1 MTTWTDSSLLLSS
14 AAVAAVSAA
23 CTLLLTTRRSAHQLR
38 GLQVELEA
46 AEARADSAETTA
58 QQQLVE
64 LARLQASLEALQ
76 ASRQDVEQLRE
87 QLRAQ
92 FAEDA
97 GNVLQTTSKQFL
109 ELADSKLQTRE
120 QALTAQLSKRQGAI
134 DETLKPLR
142 DQLKEMGQL
151 TRDLDSKRAAAMGT
165 LTTRLG
171 ALDQATS
178 QLHDQSQAL
187 VETLR
192 GNVRVRGR
200 WGEQTLRRLA
210 ELGGL
215 VEQCDFLEQTGTN
228 EARPDMIVRLPDN
241 GQLPVD
247 AKAPLD
253 HFLEASE
260 VRDSDRQQDLLKAHA
275 AAVRGHVRALAKRDY
290 PSKLDLRLGMTVLFL
305 PSDAMLSAAIEQLP
319 ELFEE
324 AQRSR
329 VLLAT
334 PMTLLAMLKT
344 IAVFWNQHQMV
355 ENAGK
360 IAKVAGELY
369 DRIAVFQEHMVKVGK
384 GLQTA
389 GDAFQAAQSSYSR
402 RIVPTGRKL
411 QELGGADDA
420 RRALDELPE
429 VSVPQVAGESSDSAE
444 GLLG

>member
-1 MTTWTDSSLLLSS
+1 MDPSLLLNSGT
-14 AAVAAVSAA
+14 AAAVSAVCA
-23 CTLLLTTRRSAHQLR
+23 LLLSRHRFARQLKAV
-38 GLQVELEA
+38 QVELEA
-46 AEARADSAETTA
+46 SQARADFAENNA

-64 LARLQASLEALQ
+64 MARLQASLEALQ

-97 GNVLQTTSKQFL
+97 GSVLQTTSKQFL
-109 ELADSKLQTRE
+109 ELADAKLQARE
-120 QALTAQLSKRQGAI
+120 QALAAQLSERQGAI
-134 DETLKPLR
+134 DATLKPLHEQIR
-142 DQLKEMGQL
+142 EMGQL

-178 QLHDQSQAL
+178 QLRDQSMAL

-215 VEQCDFLEQTGTN
+215 VDQCDFLEQTGTS

-241 GQLPVD
+241 GQLPID
-247 AKAPLD
+247 AKAPLE

-260 VRDSDRQQDLLKAHA
+260 VRDPDQQQSLLKAHA
-275 AAVRGHVRALAKRDY
+275 VAVRGHVRALAKRDY

-355 ENAGK
+355 ENAGR
-360 IAKVAGELY
+360 IAKVAVELY
-369 DRIAVFQEHMVKVGK
+369 DRITIFQEHMVKLGK
-384 GLQTA
+384 GLQVA
-389 GDAFQAAQSSYSR
+389 GDSFQAAQSSYSR

-420 RRALDELPE
+420 RRGMDELPE
-429 VSVPQVAGESSDSAE
+429 VSMPQVVGDSSNSAE
-444 GLLG
+444 GLPE

>member
-1 MTTWTDSSLLLSS
+1 MTSLTDPVLLSIAAIAAAAS
-14 AAVAAVSAA
+14 AVRVSGRFRRRERE
-23 CTLLLTTRRSAHQLR
+23 LLEKIEAQR
-38 GLQVELEA
+38 GQIAEAGQAKEA
-46 AEARADSAETTA
+46 ARS
-58 QQQLVE
+58 QV
-64 LARLQASLEALQ
+64 ARLEGSLESLQ

-87 QLRAQ
+87 QIRAC

-97 GNVLQTTSKQFL
+97 GKVLTTTSQQFL

-120 QALTAQLSKRQGAI
+120 QSLSAQLGERQKAI
-134 DETLKPLR
+134 DETLKPLQA
-142 DQLKEMGQL
+142 QLSKMGEL
-151 TRDLDSKRAAAMGT
+151 TRELDGKREGAMGA
-165 LTTRLG
+165 LLGKLNGLGEATT
-171 ALDQATS
+171 
-178 QLHDQSQAL
+178 QLREQSQAL
-187 VETLR
+187 AETLR

-215 VEQCDFLEQTGTN
+215 VEQCDFIEQTGSS

-253 HFLEASE
+253 HFLEAAE
-260 VRDSDRQQDLLKAHA
+260 VRDSAKQRDLLKAHA

-305 PSDAMLSAAIEQLP
+305 PSDAMLSTAIEQLP

-344 IAVFWNQHQMV
+344 ISVFWNQHQMV
-355 ENAGK
+355 ENAGR

-369 DRIAVFQEHMVKVGK
+369 DRVAMFQEHMAKVGK
-384 GLQTA
+384 GLQAA
-389 GDAFQAAQSSYSR
+389 GDAYHAAANSYSR
-402 RIVPTGRKL
+402 RVVPSGRRL
-411 QELGGADDA
+411 RELGGAEDA
-420 RRALDELPE
+420 RREVDELP
-429 VSVPQVAGESSDSAE
+429 SVTSAPVAGELVDQLE
-444 GLLG
+444 GGEQ